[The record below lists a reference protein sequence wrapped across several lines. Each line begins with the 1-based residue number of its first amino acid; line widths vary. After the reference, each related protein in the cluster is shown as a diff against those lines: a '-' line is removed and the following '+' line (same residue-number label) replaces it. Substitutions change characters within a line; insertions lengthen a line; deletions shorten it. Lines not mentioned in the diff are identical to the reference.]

1 MNRRRFLKRVALI
14 SLPAAAGGG
23 VWLASTRGVPK
34 QLAAGC
40 CEGLRREAPGRD
52 DPATEAPLPGVDPT
66 TDEGAR
72 ERPSHASQLLADQKQ
87 RSVEKSLDFDNQF
100 QDDVRI
106 EPERRELLVS
116 ASRRLERAQKVVG
129 HGHFNLLGF
138 DELLLYA
145 RRYSSIGA
153 FPEAEL
159 RLMDDLFHA
168 DATRYGFLGDK
179 VIPRI
184 TDEISKRDTFKIGG
198 SGHYLIKGEPLDKYR
213 RLRRDLGPNVVL
225 TSGVR
230 SVVKQFQLFL
240 RQSIESE
247 GNLSRA
253 ARSLAPP
260 GYSYH
265 AVGDFD
271 IGRVGLG
278 EKNFTEAFAETPEYA
293 KLIELGYVEIRYP
306 MANDFGVRHEPWHI
320 KIG

>member
-1 MNRRRFLKRVALI
+1 MNRRRFLKRVALAAV
-14 SLPAAAGGG
+14 PAAAGGG
-23 VWLASTRGVPK
+23 VLLIRSRDRRGEVASGGTRTGDSDKSGMTAEMIQSSRP
-34 QLAAGC
+34 
-40 CEGLRREAPGRD
+40 
-52 DPATEAPLPGVDPT
+52 DPT
-66 TDEGAR
+66 ADEGAL
-72 ERPSHASQLLADQKQ
+72 SSSTTIADGTTAGDQRK
-87 RSVEKSLDFDNQF
+87 RSVEKSLDFDNQYL
-100 QDDVRI
+100 DDVWI
-106 EPERRELLVS
+106 EPERRELMVS
-116 ASRRLERAQKVVG
+116 VSKRLERTQRVVG

-145 RRYSSIGA
+145 RRYSSIGK
-153 FPEAEL
+153 FPKAEL
-159 RLMDDLFHA
+159 QLLDDLFHE
-168 DATRYGFLGDK
+168 DASRYGFLGDK
-179 VIPRI
+179 VIDGL
-184 TDEISKRDTFKIGG
+184 TVEVQKGETYKISG
-198 SGHYLIKGEPLDKYR
+198 SGHYLIKGDPLDKYR

-240 RQSIESE
+240 RKGIETE

-278 EKNFTEAFAETPEYA
+278 ERNFTEAFAETPEYA

-306 MANDFGVRHEPWHI
+306 LANEYGVRHEPWHI